1 MVITVPAMYWR
12 SLLAILTHSAQYC
25 VPYRN
30 QSFVLAKQI
39 NGFYMKSNTG
49 LKCIK
54 WKFTDTYE
62 KVIGIFPNSYA
73 GEHLSK
79 SSYSVQA
86 INIGLT

>member
-1 MVITVPAMYWR
+1 
-12 SLLAILTHSAQYC
+12 
-25 VPYRN
+25 
-30 QSFVLAKQI
+30 
-39 NGFYMKSNTG
+39 MKSNTG

-73 GEHLSK
+73 GEYLSK